1 MDADRSSPDPW
12 ATGRRRSGRPDRG
25 VRRATPPRQD
35 DAGPGPTGAA
45 ARADTAG
52 PDTAGPDTAGRGAAG
67 ESTTGESTAGPGPAR
82 SETDTPP
89 DPGTGLVVSP
99 VVPPE
104 PDPGSRALT
113 RRPGPAPADPPQAD
127 RGTEDRD
134 PWAPW
139 RRLRPRTVRG
149 ATALGLAG
157 AAVLLLPF
165 LDDPD
170 RWWVPVG
177 LGFGTLVLL
186 ALLRLDRL
194 LQGWAPHVAGVV
206 LVAALVNGTRENPW
220 AWALALSVGV
230 IVAGALLLPRW
241 TVLAAGVVLLVVSG
255 IGYSFRSAEI
265 RQDQARVDA
274 QAGTQFRTDLG
285 VARPQLALVSLD
297 TGVASPNPA
306 RVCRL
311 VQPGALDQLRAA
323 TGAAGCED
331 AVAVL
336 HGRMPTGARVTV
348 PDRRPDPEVAIGA
361 TTTVDA
367 CGSAWGAAAPQL
379 GRVVLTRTTTTTFQV
394 SSFTPC

>member
-1 MDADRSSPDPW
+1 MSP
-12 ATGRRRSGRPDRG
+12 SG
-25 VRRATPPRQD
+25 PPGQ
-35 DAGPGPTGAA
+35 
-45 ARADTAG
+45 
-52 PDTAGPDTAGRGAAG
+52 
-67 ESTTGESTAGPGPAR
+67 ESTPA
-82 SETDTPP
+82 
-89 DPGTGLVVSP
+89 
-99 VVPPE
+99 
-104 PDPGSRALT
+104 PDPGSRALA
-113 RRPGPAPADPPQAD
+113 RRPVPADPPPAE
-127 RGTEDRD
+127 RGTDDRD

-165 LDDPD
+165 LDEPD

-177 LGFGTLVLL
+177 LGFATLVLL

-230 IVAGALLLPRW
+230 IVAGVLLLPRW

-255 IGYSFRSAEI
+255 VGYSFRSAEI
-265 RQDQARVDA
+265 RDDRARVDA
-274 QAGTQFRTDLG
+274 QAGAQFRTDLG

-297 TGVASPNPA
+297 TGVSSPNPA

-311 VQPGALDQLRAA
+311 VQPAALDQLRAA

-336 HGRMPTGARVTV
+336 HGRVPAGAPVTV
-348 PDRRPDPEVAIGA
+348 PDRRPDPVVAVGA

-367 CGSAWGAAAPQL
+367 CDSAWGAAAPGL
-379 GRVVLTRTTTTTFQV
+379 GSVVLTRTTQTTFQV
-394 SSFTPC
+394 SAFAPC

>member
-12 ATGRRRSGRPDRG
+12 ATGRRRRGRPDRG
-25 VRRATPPRQD
+25 VRPAARRPDAPDSPDRAAADRPT
-35 DAGPGPTGAA
+35 GPGDAAGRPTGQ
-45 ARADTAG
+45 G
-52 PDTAGPDTAGRGAAG
+52 GA
-67 ESTTGESTAGPGPAR
+67 
-82 SETDTPP
+82 
-89 DPGTGLVVSP
+89 
-99 VVPPE
+99 
-104 PDPGSRALT
+104 
-113 RRPGPAPADPPQAD
+113 AD
-127 RGTEDRD
+127 RGTVPPPVPGTELVVPTPEQPRTPPEADPRALVLPDGPATGGSVPSGPGAGRDDPTGPGPDD

-139 RRLRPRTVRG
+139 RRLRPRSLRG

-157 AAVLLLPF
+157 AALLLLPF

-241 TVLAAGVVLLVVSG
+241 KVLALGVVLLVVSG
-255 IGYSFRSAEI
+255 VGYSFRSAEI
-265 RQDQARVDA
+265 RQDQARIDA

-311 VQPGALDQLRAA
+311 VQPAALDQVRAA
-323 TGAAGCED
+323 TGAPTCED

-336 HGRMPTGARVTV
+336 HGRVPEGAGVTE
-348 PDRRPDPEVAIGA
+348 PDRRPDPVVAVGA

-367 CGSAWGAAAPQL
+367 CRSAWGAAAPQL
-379 GRVVLTRTTTTTFQV
+379 GRVVLTRTTPSTFQV
-394 SSFTPC
+394 SSFAPC

>member
-25 VRRATPPRQD
+25 VRRATPPRYD
-35 DAGPGPTGAA
+35 DAGPGP
-45 ARADTAG
+45 
-52 PDTAGPDTAGRGAAG
+52 AGRGAPASGTPAPGGAG
-67 ESTTGESTAGPGPAR
+67 ENAAGEGTAR
-82 SETDTPP
+82 SEPATPP
-89 DPGTGLVVSP
+89 DPGTELVVSP

-113 RRPGPAPADPPQAD
+113 RRAAPAPADPPRAD

-165 LDDPD
+165 LDDPG

-230 IVAGALLLPRW
+230 VVAGALLLPRW

-255 IGYSFRSAEI
+255 VGYSFRSAEI

-274 QAGTQFRTDLG
+274 QAGAQFRTDLG

-311 VQPGALDQLRAA
+311 VQPAALDQLRAA

-336 HGRMPTGARVTV
+336 HGRMPAGAQVTV
-348 PDRRPDPEVAIGA
+348 PDRRPDPEVAVGA
-361 TTTVDA
+361 TTAVDA

-394 SSFTPC
+394 SAFTPC

>member
-25 VRRATPPRQD
+25 VRRATPPRYD
-35 DAGPGPTGAA
+35 DAGPGP
-45 ARADTAG
+45 
-52 PDTAGPDTAGRGAAG
+52 AGRGAPASGTPAPGGAG
-67 ESTTGESTAGPGPAR
+67 ENAAGEGTAR
-82 SETDTPP
+82 SEPATPP
-89 DPGTGLVVSP
+89 DPGTELVVSP

-113 RRPGPAPADPPQAD
+113 RRVAPAPADPPRAD

-165 LDDPD
+165 LDDPG

-255 IGYSFRSAEI
+255 VGYSFRSAEI

-274 QAGTQFRTDLG
+274 QAGAQFRTDLG

-311 VQPGALDQLRAA
+311 VQPAALDQLRAA
-323 TGAAGCED
+323 TGAAACED

-336 HGRMPTGARVTV
+336 HGRMPAGAQVTV
-348 PDRRPDPEVAIGA
+348 PDRRPDPDVAVGA
-361 TTTVDA
+361 TTAVDA

-379 GRVVLTRTTTTTFQV
+379 GRVVLTRTTPATFQV

>member
-1 MDADRSSPDPW
+1 
-12 ATGRRRSGRPDRG
+12 
-25 VRRATPPRQD
+25 
-35 DAGPGPTGAA
+35 
-45 ARADTAG
+45 
-52 PDTAGPDTAGRGAAG
+52 
-67 ESTTGESTAGPGPAR
+67 
-82 SETDTPP
+82 
-89 DPGTGLVVSP
+89 
-99 VVPPE
+99 
-104 PDPGSRALT
+104 PGSRALT
-113 RRPGPAPADPPQAD
+113 GRAAPAPADPPRAG

-165 LDDPD
+165 LDDPG

-255 IGYSFRSAEI
+255 VGYSFRSAEI

-274 QAGTQFRTDLG
+274 QAGAQFRSDLG

-311 VQPGALDQLRAA
+311 VQPAALDQLRAA
-323 TGAAGCED
+323 TGAAACED

-336 HGRMPTGARVTV
+336 HGRMPAGAQVTV
-348 PDRRPDPEVAIGA
+348 PDRRPDPEVAVGA
-361 TTTVDA
+361 TTAVDA

-379 GRVVLTRTTTTTFQV
+379 GRVVLTRTTPATFQV